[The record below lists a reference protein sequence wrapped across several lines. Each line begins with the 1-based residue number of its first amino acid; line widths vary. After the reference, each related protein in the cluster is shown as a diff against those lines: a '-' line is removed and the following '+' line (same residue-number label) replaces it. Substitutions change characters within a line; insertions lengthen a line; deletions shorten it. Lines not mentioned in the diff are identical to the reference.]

1 MKNLFPEYFSPTSP
15 EIEQIW
21 ESAVFVFDTNILCN
35 LYRYP
40 NEARNKFIEVLE
52 QFKERIWLPN
62 TVVEEFLRNRPN
74 VINDQISSYQQTLKE
89 IGKLENNLGNERAHP
104 FLTKRSMGK
113 LTRTL
118 DEIKKELKESEKSH
132 EKRIYDDEILDEL
145 TELFGFKVGEPL
157 DSNTLEEIFNSGK
170 SRYEHK
176 IPPGYKDAG
185 KADEDDD
192 SEAAK
197 RRRYGDLII
206 WKEVIEYAKENN
218 SQVILVINDR
228 KEDWW
233 LKLNEKTISPRPEI
247 IKEFYEETGNHFLMY
262 NMERFLKYST
272 KKLQIPIKQSIF
284 DDVRTIGKEKSTQN
298 NKKQSYIKRKSIF
311 RQLLTE
317 MKQRKYQLTDEL
329 HMVSQKIT
337 NLKTSIAHGSY
348 GHDPESLQELNSLAE
363 LSTELRAK
371 LNSIDQDMF
380 DLTSSESGADLA
392 SGKSMY
398 ELIATYT

>member
-1 MKNLFPEYFSPTSP
+1 
-15 EIEQIW
+15 
-21 ESAVFVFDTNILCN
+21 
-35 LYRYP
+35 
-40 NEARNKFIEVLE
+40 
-52 QFKERIWLPN
+52 
-62 TVVEEFLRNRPN
+62 
-74 VINDQISSYQQTLKE
+74 
-89 IGKLENNLGNERAHP
+89 
-104 FLTKRSMGK
+104 
-113 LTRTL
+113 
-118 DEIKKELKESEKSH
+118 
-132 EKRIYDDEILDEL
+132 
-145 TELFGFKVGEPL
+145 
-157 DSNTLEEIFNSGK
+157 
-170 SRYEHK
+170 
-176 IPPGYKDAG
+176 
-185 KADEDDD
+185 
-192 SEAAK
+192 
-197 RRRYGDLII
+197 
-206 WKEVIEYAKENN
+206 
-218 SQVILVINDR
+218 
-228 KEDWW
+228 
-233 LKLNEKTISPRPEI
+233 
-247 IKEFYEETGNHFLMY
+247 
-262 NMERFLKYST
+262 MERFLKYST